1 MAEFKNRLYDLRKQR
16 GLTQLELSNLIGVGK
31 QTISQYERGVRRPDF
46 DTLTLLCD
54 CFNVSADYLLGV
66 SDVTMR
72 FVDSNGLARLDSPS
86 LTSDE
91 SALLSSYRSLNSGGR
106 QEARSH
112 MDYLCS
118 QERYRKDIGLLED
131 VGSA

>member
-91 SALLSSYRSLNSGGR
+91 SNLLSNYRSLNQDGR
-106 QEARSH
+106 QEVLNH
-112 MDYLCS
+112 MDYLLS
-118 QERYRKDIGLLED
+118 QDRYRKDTELSADL
-131 VGSA
+131 GSA